1 MAPAFP
7 EPARIGERDGGKHG
21 RRIVP
26 PELGEDA
33 PKPEAQIRPAAA
45 LGRRRQRGTEQEN
58 AEIGV
63 AAGGAPAAP
72 HRAQDA
78 LADRQGRIGQRPGA
92 GRGGRFEIGDAHA
105 MAVGE
110 DMDIAGLQGL
120 KLGPAGGE
128 IGRADLGPGQAL
140 SGPCWLAASRLAA
153 PLPGQRPATGNRPP
167 APRRWAGG

>member
-7 EPARIGERDGGKHG
+7 EPAGIGERDGGKHG
-21 RRIVP
+21 RGILP
-26 PELGEDA
+26 PQLGEDA
-33 PKPEAQIRPAAA
+33 AKPTAQIRLPAA
-45 LGRRRQRGTEQEN
+45 LGRRRQRRAEQEN

-72 HRAQDA
+72 HRPQDA
-78 LADRQGRIGQRPGA
+78 LADRQGRIRQGPGA
-92 GRGGRFEIGDAHA
+92 GDGAGLEIGDAHA
-105 MAVGE
+105 MAFGE

-128 IGRADLGPGQAL
+128 IGRADPGPGQAL
-140 SGPCWLAASRLAA
+140 NGRVLVAALSR
-153 PLPGQRPATGNRPP
+153 PPPGQRPATGNRPP